1 MRARRVL
8 LYLAAACAS
17 VLLLA
22 SPALSRRHRLHA
34 VAPPLAS
41 SMAVDEQEWSITP
54 SQTVVAAGAVTFRA
68 YDRGM
73 DAHNMALIG
82 PNGRQLAQVS
92 MQPGGSGT
100 VTADLPPGH
109 YQLVCTLYAGTP
121 QSHEALGMHT
131 TFTVR

>member
-8 LYLAAACAS
+8 PCLAAACAS
-17 VLLLA
+17 ALLLA

-34 VAPPLAS
+34 AAPPLPT

-54 SQTVVAAGAVTFRA
+54 SQTVLASGRVTFHA

-73 DAHNMALIG
+73 DAHNMTLIG
-82 PNGRQLAQVS
+82 PTGQQLAQVS
-92 MQPGGSGT
+92 MQPGSSGT
-100 VTADLPPGH
+100 VTADLPAGH

-131 TFTVR
+131 TFTVG